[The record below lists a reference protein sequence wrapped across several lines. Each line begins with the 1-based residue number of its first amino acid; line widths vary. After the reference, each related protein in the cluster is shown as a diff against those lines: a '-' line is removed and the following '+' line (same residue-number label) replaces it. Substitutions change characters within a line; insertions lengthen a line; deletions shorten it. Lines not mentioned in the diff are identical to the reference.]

1 MEQNMKCLSNKAA
14 GSYISGIPDVSGS
27 NSYYQCP
34 KGYKWQKELV
44 AALLISMA
52 ILVFTIVIVLVFIPL
67 EEKMKM
73 RQIVAS
79 SLNSLS
85 TIEANTDYFDIGKMP

>member
-14 GSYISGIPDVSGS
+14 DSDSSGISDVSGS
-27 NSYYQCP
+27 NSSHRCP

-52 ILVFTIVIVLVFIPL
+52 ILVFTIVIVLVFIPR
-67 EEKMKM
+67 EEKMKIK
-73 RQIVAS
+73 QIVAS
-79 SLNSLS
+79 SLNSVS
-85 TIEANTDYFDIGKMP
+85 TIAVNTDYF

>member
-27 NSYYQCP
+27 NSSYRCP

-52 ILVFTIVIVLVFIPL
+52 TLVFTIVIVLVFIPL

-73 RQIVAS
+73 KQIVAL
-79 SLNSLS
+79 SLNSVN
-85 TIEANTDYFDIGKMP
+85 TVAANTDYFDTGKMP